1 MRSRR
6 RLISTKYA
14 DRSGALDAIQRRLP
28 PHYAHPVHLCGH
40 SAGGHLAAFWQQ
52 HALVEAVFPIS
63 GLFELAP
70 LQSYVNRALQLTA
83 RQIETLSPAR
93 HPPTRSKPLTLY
105 YGAAELPEL
114 IGQSQ
119 HYHAA
124 LRQRGLPAELVAV
137 PGANHFTIL
146 DALFAAGGALLRQ
159 LDHYGNH

>member
-1 MRSRR
+1 MPTGRGRWMPFSAACRRTTPIRFICAAIPPAGIWRRFGSSMRWWRR
-6 RLISTKYA
+6 SFPSA
-14 DRSGALDAIQRRLP
+14 ACSNWRR
-28 PHYAHPVHLCGH
+28 CK
-40 SAGGHLAAFWQQ
+40 
-52 HALVEAVFPIS
+52 
-63 GLFELAP
+63 
-70 LQSYVNRALQLTA
+70 SYVNRALQLTA